1 MHGTAFQQR
10 IFALLL
16 EIPYGETVSYTA
28 LARRYCQR
36 YGAAR
41 MASQAVGRAV
51 GANPLAVLIPCHR
64 VVGSDGALVGY
75 AYGIAKKKALL
86 DLERSGKA
94 LEADG
99 VNLA

>member
-1 MHGTAFQQR
+1 M
-10 IFALLL
+10 
-16 EIPYGETVSYTA
+16 
-28 LARRYCQR
+28 
-36 YGAAR
+36 
-41 MASQAVGRAV
+41 GRAV
-51 GANPLAVLIPCHR
+51 GANPLAVLMPGHR